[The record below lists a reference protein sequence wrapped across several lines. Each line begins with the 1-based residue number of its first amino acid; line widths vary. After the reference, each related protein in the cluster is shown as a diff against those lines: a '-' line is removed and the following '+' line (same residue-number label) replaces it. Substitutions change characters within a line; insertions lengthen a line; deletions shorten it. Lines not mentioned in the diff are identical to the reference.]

1 MQCNVLSDE
10 DKIDF
15 LYGER
20 DPDRTPRVEDH
31 LAACATCRE
40 EVDGLGAARTRLAAW
55 TLPGPALAA
64 SPRRLGLAVVLPT
77 AAAVILAVSAAFAF
91 RGSEARYEAGHFS
104 FRLGPASDATL
115 RRLLAEQDERHRRD
129 IEALR
134 ATIAVPV
141 PASSETSALGGA
153 ELARLIRESEARQ
166 EQQVSVRLDRFKE
179 RVDAQRRL
187 DMARVSAGL
196 SYLDGKNGQQVARTS
211 DLVNYVL
218 QASTAEGGSR

>member
-10 DKIDF
+10 DKIDS
-15 LYGER
+15 LYGES
-20 DPDRTPRVEDH
+20 DPERMLRVEGH
-31 LAACATCRE
+31 LATCAACRAE
-40 EVDGLGAARTRLAAW
+40 LEGLGVARTRLAAW

-64 SPRRLGLAVVLPT
+64 SPRRLRLSVVLPT
-77 AAAVILAVSAAFAF
+77 AAAVILAVSAAFAL

-104 FRLGPASDATL
+104 FRLGPASDPAL
-115 RRLLAEQDERHRRD
+115 PRLLAEQDERHRRE

-134 ATIAVPV
+134 AAITV
-141 PASSETSALGGA
+141 PAAATSEPAPLGAA

-218 QASTAEGGSR
+218 QASSGEAGR